1 MRQDPEVI
9 LVGEIRDRP
18 AAETAFQ
25 AALTG
30 HLVLTTFHA
39 SNCTSAL
46 SRLADMGIE
55 PYLLRSGIRGVL
67 SQRLVRRLCACS
79 QPIEREE
86 QKLGLPVGSGRVA
99 GKCGACSLTGYSGR
113 LVLAEL
119 LPPLEGELATAVLAR
134 RDSQSLYSAAVSAGL
149 IPLFTRAC
157 QALEA
162 GQTDPTEIRRVLGFE
177 ISRPGA

>member
-55 PYLLRSGIRGVL
+55 PYLLRSGVRGVL
-67 SQRLVRRLCACS
+67 SQ
-79 QPIEREE
+79 
-86 QKLGLPVGSGRVA
+86 
-99 GKCGACSLTGYSGR
+99 
-113 LVLAEL
+113 
-119 LPPLEGELATAVLAR
+119 
-134 RDSQSLYSAAVSAGL
+134 
-149 IPLFTRAC
+149 
-157 QALEA
+157 
-162 GQTDPTEIRRVLGFE
+162 
-177 ISRPGA
+177 